1 MSHPL
6 IQRLH
11 DELGYPEVT
20 LESHEEFIGQPGITV
35 LFFAGDPKSFRES
48 TDVAVV
54 LPELI
59 DAFQGFL
66 KPGVI
71 TAGAERELQRPYGFP
86 TWPALVFLRDGGYLG
101 AIAGIQNWSE
111 YLQQIDEL
119 TKAQVKRPPGFKI
132 PVVAG

>member
-20 LESHEEFIGQPGITV
+20 LESHQEFISQPGITV

-59 DAFQGFL
+59 GAFQGFL

-71 TAGAERELQRPYGFP
+71 TAEAERELQRHYGFP

-119 TKAQVKRPPGFKI
+119 TKSEVKRPPGFKI